1 MFILEWMKILI
12 VPNLLFQYIKLD
24 DLDEENSKQKMECVR
39 CGYIMGEYTVCNIK
53 CFKCGSELSG
63 SE

>member
-1 MFILEWMKILI
+1 MKILI

-24 DLDEENSKQKMECVR
+24 DIDEEVSKQKMECMG
-39 CGYIMGEYTVCNIK
+39 CGFIIGECTVCNIK
-53 CFKCGSELSG
+53 YFKCGSEWSS

>member
-1 MFILEWMKILI
+1 MRILI
-12 VPNLLFQYIKLD
+12 VPNLLFQNIKLD
-24 DLDEENSKQKMECVR
+24 EMDEENYKQNLECVR

-53 CFKCGSELSG
+53 CFKCGSELSS